1 MNNKFRGTGVALI
14 TPFTET
20 KAIDIDALK
29 NLVEKLISDGIDYLV
44 ILGTTSESATL
55 SSAEKQIVKDTVIDA
70 NNSRVPI
77 VMGYGGNN
85 TTELL
90 ENFDKT
96 DFSGIDA
103 ILTVVPFY
111 NKPNQEGIYQH
122 FAAIARKSPVPLIL
136 YNVPGRTAQN
146 MNSETCLRLAN
157 EFKNIVAVKEAS
169 GDIEQC
175 MEIINNRPEGFLLL
189 SGEDLLTLPIIASGG
204 DGVISVAAHVFPK
217 DFSEMINSALSGNLS
232 KARDL
237 HYKQIIIMQQIFAD
251 GNPAGVKAAISMQG
265 RCKNILRRKIKITF
279 YEKTTFLNIFCVNNA
294 FKRKFKSTRD

>member
-55 SSAEKQIVKDTVIDA
+55 SSTEKQIVKDTVIDA

-265 RCKNILRRKIKITF
+265 RCKNILRLPLVSVNSNLENEINQTIKH
-279 YEKTTFLNIFCVNNA
+279 Y
-294 FKRKFKSTRD
+294 

>member
-14 TPFTET
+14 TPFTKT

-29 NLVEKLISDGIDYLV
+29 NLVEKLISEGIDYLV

-55 SSAEKQIVKDTVIDA
+55 SAAEKEIVKKIVVET

-146 MNSETCLRLAN
+146 MSSETCLRLAN
-157 EFKNIVAVKEAS
+157 EFKNVVAVKEAS

-175 MEIINNRPEGFLLL
+175 MEIIKNRPEGFLLL

-232 KARDL
+232 KAKDL
-237 HYKQIIIMQQIFAD
+237 HYKQMIIMQQIFAD

-265 RCKNILRRKIKITF
+265 RCENILRLPLVSVNSNLENRINQTIKH
-279 YEKTTFLNIFCVNNA
+279 Y
-294 FKRKFKSTRD
+294 